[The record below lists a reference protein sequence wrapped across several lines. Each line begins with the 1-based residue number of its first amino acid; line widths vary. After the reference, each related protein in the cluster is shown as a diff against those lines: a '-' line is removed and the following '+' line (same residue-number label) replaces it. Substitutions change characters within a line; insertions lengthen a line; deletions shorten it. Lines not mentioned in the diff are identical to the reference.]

1 MSAGL
6 RDSFVIGIATV
17 VAATSLTAVQPLLG
31 VVSDPDAS
39 ASVAQIQPPMTAQVC
54 RTAVRAGTRP
64 EFSAVV
70 TNRSDRPMRVLDVRQ
85 RRRSDLQDVYFELF
99 ILEERRLVDLP
110 RAISDPGPISKAD
123 YAVLQPCERM
133 EVRPLRY

>member
-1 MSAGL
+1 
-6 RDSFVIGIATV
+6 
-17 VAATSLTAVQPLLG
+17 
-31 VVSDPDAS
+31 
-39 ASVAQIQPPMTAQVC
+39 
-54 RTAVRAGTRP
+54 
-64 EFSAVV
+64 
-70 TNRSDRPMRVLDVRQ
+70 MRVLDVRQ